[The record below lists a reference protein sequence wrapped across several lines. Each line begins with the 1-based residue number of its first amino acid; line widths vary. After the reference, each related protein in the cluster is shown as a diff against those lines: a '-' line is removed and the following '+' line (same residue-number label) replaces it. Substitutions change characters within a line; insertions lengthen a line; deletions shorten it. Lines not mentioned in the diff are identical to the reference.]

1 MGGGYVSFG
10 FTKEKEPEEEAKRLR
25 IPIEEQCGI
34 IACSMFSGKTVKQVI
49 RLTKKIGLYDRI
61 SKYEEEDARKTC
73 LYCKDIKG
81 IMEALGYE
89 NQDCR
94 FCSFRRDMGELLPMP
109 TYVNGI
115 VALKLDANGDLTHWV
130 AYKDGEILDGE
141 DEFATVKGLKKKYKT
156 FDGFGIKLSI
166 WGKEDFEILQ
176 NTMSVYCKSCSVYD
190 GAICKACSRK
200 SFCVE
205 RRIFSK
211 LIPMNPLLGSSMKV
225 KPTVGD
231 LSNKECTGREE
242 EEK

>member
-1 MGGGYVSFG
+1 MGGGGYVSFG
-10 FTKEKEPEEEAKRLR
+10 YSEEEKPEEKAKRLR

-34 IACSMFSGKTVKQVI
+34 IACSMFSGKTVKQVVSVA
-49 RLTKKIGLYDRI
+49 KKIGLYDRI
-61 SKYEEEDARKTC
+61 SKYEEKDARKTC

-81 IMEALGYE
+81 IMKALGYE

-94 FCSFRRDMGELLPMP
+94 FCSFRRDTGELLPMP

-115 VALKLDANGDLTHWV
+115 VALKLDASGDLTHWV
-130 AYKDGEILDGE
+130 TYKDGKILDGE
-141 DEFATVKGLKKKYKT
+141 YEFATVKELKKRYKT

-166 WGKEDFEILQ
+166 WSKEDFDILQ
-176 NTMSVYCKSCSVYD
+176 NTMAVYCKSCSIYD
-190 GAICKACSRK
+190 GAICKNCSRK

-211 LIPMNPLLGSSMKV
+211 LLPLNPLLASSVRMK
-225 KPTVGD
+225 PSVGD
-231 LSNKECTGREE
+231 LSNEKCDGM